1 MSNSL
6 KLPPP
11 LPPPRRSSSAFKE
24 EQEQGQ
30 EENANDVDQKQQQQ
44 HGEESLNTAYTSLRK
59 ARSRKQLRRRLTAL
73 SMQLMDIHR
82 ELALSSQYEEE
93 EEEESDS
100 SSVENGE
107 EDEDEEFPIK
117 EEDDDDETEEEEEEV
132 VLVDE
137 KKNDKQE
144 QKREKKGRRKK
155 KGETQRTTILWD
167 WGGEEQLSDEEY
179 REEAGWVFPTTVIPI
194 SSSSS
199 SKALKTT
206 TTSRRREENEEET
219 EERTEDTTEERTEET
234 EYTEETE
241 EEEEEEEDDSD
252 VEVAKE
258 QDKKVSTSSNSS
270 SKENNNNDP
279 KSTNVKEGSK
289 RTKDKWK
296 TLILGG
302 TRKAIGSSS
311 RSPSL
316 AVLPKRKHKERGER
330 SSSKSSKDSNS
341 SRTEAER
348 KKTSASPPR
357 KRASS
362 AATAFYGGAAGSSAS
377 SPSLSCALAEEENGA
392 TTTRVTNSLEEGEDR
407 NQKTKKLLQAV
418 SGESSQRNKVLLQQG
433 RSTSGVIVPPSP
445 SAPTS
450 TSTGSPILH
459 PPHKDL
465 PPPVNDP
472 LIMNVSMRKDSGGLK
487 TQLQS
492 PQQQQQQQPS
502 QLRSALQSEATMIE
516 YREKKI
522 GHYDGHYH
530 PVYKKHGIGRFEY
543 EGGAV
548 YEGQWRHNERHGY
561 GSLQYETGE
570 KYQGQ
575 WHDDLK
581 HGNGICV
588 WRNGDVYEGQW
599 SNNMVVYL
607 FLYLHFFLA
616 YFLARL
622 RPSYRLC
629 SLFLF
634 VLFRCSVFFPFSTY
648 LLQRNGEGIY
658 KKQGL
663 YTFASQWKDDWPCGV
678 GKIDS
683 VAGHVYIGEVLPCPE
698 GPKKAA
704 KYRHRPFSFLQNGK
718 GMMIYPNGD
727 KYFGFWRKGKRE
739 SFGIFIKKNGEQYLG
754 TWKND
759 RPHHLGFWKY
769 EDGSEYYG
777 EFEKGWAE
785 GKGDMLFPNG
795 ATLLGNW
802 QKDVA
807 SKALFETGTSKSS
820 HGKTKA
826 SKEFLELRRR
836 RSKWTI
842 LVDSMLF
849 AENEGDV
856 ASLAASSTSI
866 LSSASNSNTNPSA
879 SPPGH
884 NNSNNSMQDSSNN
897 LLPLKSSSSTE
908 ENNTNNKDN
917 DWKLDKD
924 KGIIVSEL
932 FELPMERLQRHP
944 VMRLVKFWLE
954 FFHWAYGSDPI
965 PPQPAR
971 LERRVKEAVE
981 DCNSFVAFLTTTG
994 NVPFYDES
1002 KGKMRAFRGFLAV
1015 HLMPTVRAVLWPMYL
1030 RLYAKK
1036 NAFYAAKFSTLAD
1049 ATMAELGVRKRFR
1062 LEKKQ
1067 TAQRPTTLLPP
1078 PRSSSSDYSEA
1089 NTTSTT
1095 VPPSSHSASDLRHSA
1110 EDSSL
1115 ASSSALPPHLR
1126 PSSHNNTKARTHSA
1140 PPSSLP
1146 SPSAHKKKHRQPIK
1160 KSLTVEEE
1168 EEALN
1173 TEHNSSSPPHQEDN
1187 RPYGKAIDNLS
1198 SFSTIDPV
1206 LKLHCLLRTS
1216 QLIIDAIHDH
1226 NSSSDSF
1233 HYLALGAEDKFPIF
1247 QYLLIKAQLP
1257 NIYSELRFLQDFVSI
1272 QLFDD
1277 LFHHFPSFSFSS
1289 SSSPSNSSAEEAE
1302 LESAAELMDES
1313 SAFVGGIGGAAE
1325 LEGKYRLTE
1334 LEAALEYLSSL
1345 DREVRAPPK
1354 RTLVPLTFFSDRVR
1368 EIVEQ
1373 HYQRKPFM
1381 NRAPLNIIN
1390 VPDPIIPLSSSPQQK
1405 GGGGR
1410 EKENEKEASKT
1421 KEKDVTQKN
1430 IRMVERLLAL
1440 VMRLCRHRYNS
1451 NSNNNNCQ
1459 HEDERPPTAKTKAFI
1474 PLNEEE
1480 KRFVRKHRAMMQGVM
1495 ETLGIALETS
1505 NVIINNSNN
1514 NQTSSPSMAEKK
1526 ESKEDEEE
1534 PEVIRLKFSGETVPV
1549 SVLQDVMEILQLC
1562 LHELRWT

>member
-11 LPPPRRSSSAFKE
+11 LPPPRRSSYAFKE
-24 EQEQGQ
+24 EHEQ
-30 EENANDVDQKQQQQ
+30 EENANDVDQKQQQ
-44 HGEESLNTAYTSLRK
+44 HGEDSLKSAETSLRK

-82 ELALSSQYEEE
+82 ELALSSQYEE

-199 SKALKTT
+199 SSKALKTT
-206 TTSRRREENEEET
+206 RTTSRRREEDEEE
-219 EERTEDTTEERTEET
+219 TEDTTEERTEET

-241 EEEEEEEDDSD
+241 GEEEEEEDDSD
-252 VEVAKE
+252 VEGDRA
-258 QDKKVSTSSNSS
+258 QDQKVSTATNSS

-279 KSTNVKEGSK
+279 KSANVKEGSK

-316 AVLPKRKHKERGER
+316 AVLPKRKHRERGER
-330 SSSKSSKDSNS
+330 SSSKSSKDSNN
-341 SRTEAER
+341 SRAEAER

-377 SPSLSCALAEEENGA
+377 SPSLSCALAEEESGA
-392 TTTRVTNSLEEGEDR
+392 TATRVTKSLEEGEDR

-487 TQLQS
+487 TQPQS
-492 PQQQQQQQPS
+492 PQQQQQQHS

-599 SNNMVVYL
+599 SNNM
-607 FLYLHFFLA
+607 
-616 YFLARL
+616 
-622 RPSYRLC
+622 
-629 SLFLF
+629 
-634 VLFRCSVFFPFSTY
+634 
-648 LLQRNGEGIY
+648 RNGEGIY

-849 AENEGDV
+849 AESDGDV

-866 LSSASNSNTNPSA
+866 LSSASTNNTNPSA
-879 SPPGH
+879 SSSSLGLGH
-884 NNSNNSMQDSSNN
+884 NNSNNSLQDSSNN
-897 LLPLKSSSSTE
+897 LLPLKSSPSTE
-908 ENNTNNKDN
+908 ENNKDN

-1002 KGKMRAFRGFLAV
+1002 KEKMRAFRGFLAV

-1078 PRSSSSDYSEA
+1078 PRSSSSDYSEDNKTA
-1089 NTTSTT
+1089 TP

-1140 PPSSLP
+1140 PPSSLS
-1146 SPSAHKKKHRQPIK
+1146 SPSAHKKKHRHSIK

-1173 TEHNSSSPPHQEDN
+1173 TKQNSSSPPHQEDN

-1277 LFHHFPSFSFSS
+1277 LFHYFPSFSFSS

-1334 LEAALEYLSSL
+1334 LEAALEYLASL

-1368 EIVEQ
+1368 ETVEQ

-1381 NRAPLNIIN
+1381 NKAPLNIIN
-1390 VPDPIIPLSSSPQQK
+1390 VPNPIIPLSSSPQQK
-1405 GGGGR
+1405 GEGGR
-1410 EKENEKEASKT
+1410 EKENEKEASTT
-1421 KEKDVTQKN
+1421 KEKDVTQQN
-1430 IRMVERLLAL
+1430 IRMVERLLSL
-1440 VMRLCRHRYNS
+1440 VMRLCRHRYNT
-1451 NSNNNNCQ
+1451 NSNNNGQ
-1459 HEDERPPTAKTKAFI
+1459 HEEERPPTAKTKAFI
-1474 PLNEEE
+1474 PLSEEE
-1480 KRFVRKHRAMMQGVM
+1480 KRFVRKHRAMMHEVM
-1495 ETLGIALETS
+1495 ETLGIAVETS
-1505 NVIINNSNN
+1505 NNNNINSNN
-1514 NQTSSPSMAEKK
+1514 KTSSPSEAEKK
-1526 ESKEDEEE
+1526 ERKEDEAGE
-1534 PEVIRLKFSGETVPV
+1534 EVIRLKFSAETVPV